1 MEPFPLVE
9 PHERGMLDVGD
20 GQQIYWEV
28 CGNPNG
34 KPAVFLHG
42 GPGSGCTI
50 GSRRLFDPT
59 RYRVVIFDQ
68 RNCGR
73 STPGAADLTTTLTF
87 NTTQH
92 LVADMEKLRRY
103 LRIDKWVIFG
113 GSWGVTLGLA
123 YAEHHPERVTAA
135 VFASV
140 TMTRPADV
148 HWLYHEVGGTTR
160 KSGTGFGAAF
170 PRARAMAT
178 LWLRT
183 TGCSTCKPI

>member
-1 MEPFPLVE
+1 
-9 PHERGMLDVGD
+9 
-20 GQQIYWEV
+20 
-28 CGNPNG
+28 
-34 KPAVFLHG
+34 
-42 GPGSGCTI
+42 
-50 GSRRLFDPT
+50 
-59 RYRVVIFDQ
+59 VIFDQ